1 MACRYRVS
9 ALGVQGLFPSPLCSR
24 CLCGE
29 CPLTDTHGEFDT
41 VAETAQVYEAEM
53 MALRLREAGIEA
65 QVLDQSYRQE
75 PLPSVRSFALVRV
88 LVPSARAEEARR
100 LLAEQ
105 VPLPEDAESGDTNE
119 MAEGERN
126 TK

>member
-1 MACRYRVS
+1 MTGS
-9 ALGVQGLFPSPLCSR
+9 
-24 CLCGE
+24 
-29 CPLTDTHGEFDT
+29 HGGFDT

>member
-1 MACRYRVS
+1 MT
-9 ALGVQGLFPSPLCSR
+9 G
-24 CLCGE
+24 
-29 CPLTDTHGEFDT
+29 THGGFET

-53 MALRLREAGIEA
+53 MALRLRDAGIRA

-88 LVPSARAEEARR
+88 LVPSESVEEARR

-105 VPLPEDAESGDTNE
+105 VPLPEDADFDESPLKET
-119 MAEGERN
+119 R
-126 TK
+126 